1 MIRDPHYKAILQGLA
16 DGPDPTTF
24 EHCAQDL
31 LRSIYPRLTPV
42 EGGHDLGM
50 DGLDASDPE
59 QPTILAA
66 TTGQR
71 VKRNLVESLRS
82 HKWQGRNIGSRRVVV
97 ATTQAATGTLI
108 EDLRG
113 AAAGEGFQLVNVH
126 GRRAFADL
134 LYESSH
140 WTRELLGLSGAPSAL
155 SAVPVSS
162 RPMNSLPLVGRDADR
177 QWLADSSGDIV
188 VSGYPASGKTHLL
201 RQFVDQGWLFM
212 VDADREC
219 VANAVRDL
227 QPDAIIVDDAHADLN
242 SLGSLRQLRA
252 DIGAEFRIVAVTW
265 PGDIDGVA
273 STLAVSP
280 NSVLDLQPLSRDE
293 ILEIVKAA
301 GIGGPVELQ
310 RAIVNQSDGRP
321 GLTATLCE
329 VAWRGD
335 LRPLLSG
342 ELLLRE
348 IRTALTRVGDS
359 DGMQVLAVMALA
371 GDSGALLEDV
381 SHVLGINFAEAQ
393 RSLAL
398 LGHTGVFRAAS
409 LTGRTTI
416 WPKELRFAVVGKD
429 FFSTAPYP
437 NLPLEPAMQHLDE
450 TGVTG
455 SLVGAALMGAQVPS
469 ATIESILLRSGAVDD
484 FEGYARIGEQ
494 QAAFALNARP
504 EWLTQIAPHSLLTS
518 PVETLR
524 MLLDRAVGDRRPQN
538 SQTDHP
544 LRIIS
549 DWAESAPYSQGEQ
562 LKRRRVLADVAVS
575 YADNSG
581 DSQVVLEALCI
592 AMDPRFESISI
603 DSGSGMKGA
612 FQFGLVSHECLDGL
626 IELWPA
632 ILNAVPTK
640 GPEDYSVLIEML
652 ANWAYF
658 GSRPEAPP
666 DDIQELMQSHAVGM
680 AADLTKKFSDHPGI
694 LASISE
700 FARRAE
706 LGVDVS
712 VPSVFEILYPQED
725 YSVFANDGM
734 KGMERQDREWRAKA
748 RKLARDS
755 EPQGPERVLAAV
767 LEANRQAAEVKR
779 TWPDM
784 TDEFAA
790 EIARR
795 TDDPYTW
802 AEQAIDGE
810 LSADFVAPLLRAARI
825 KDRGRTLPLVL
836 RALKSEQALGAGLT
850 VVLTAED
857 TVEYELKETLVVASR
872 FPGLVGNLVL
882 RKEIPKSTIR
892 RLLNHSSPDV
902 AETTA
907 ANLWRHEE
915 NPRVPEDLFE
925 DWRAAMLRGP
935 LKDWVTPIVF
945 GAEPWLFAEWLVRY
959 LGSDASRNAYRIE
972 HVLEDAF
979 ERLSTTQRIQ
989 ILEGIRRAGT
999 VCPEW
1004 VAARVVGDDAVVF
1017 RRLLAMDELASL
1029 HALGLACG
1037 VSEEKIKAACDAG
1050 WECQRIAGAII
1061 SPIGIFRSWIGEES
1075 EYWQGLRDSCEWV
1088 GRSEDPRIAAVGRA
1102 IHEYAQQEI
1111 DASQRC
1117 ERDRDVHGR

>member
-82 HKWQGRNIGSRRVVV
+82 HKCQGRNIGSRRVVV

-134 LYESSH
+134 LYELSH

-188 VSGYPASGKTHLL
+188 VSGHPASGKTHLL

-212 VDADREC
+212 VDADRER

-242 SLGSLRQLRA
+242 SLGSLRQLRV

-280 NSVLDLQPLSRDE
+280 DSVLDLQPLSRDE

-301 GIGGPVELQ
+301 GIAGPVELQ
-310 RAIVNQSDGRP
+310 RAIVDQSDGRP
-321 GLTATLCE
+321 GLTATLCD

-371 GDSGALLEDV
+371 GDSGASLDDV
-381 SHVLGINFAEAQ
+381 ANVLTLDRAKAQ
-393 RSLAL
+393 RSLTL
-398 LGHTGVFRAAS
+398 LGHTGIFRVSFLADKA
-409 LTGRTTI
+409 TV
-416 WPKELRFAVVGKD
+416 WPRELRFAAVGD
-429 FFSTAPYP
+429 AFFSDQPHR
-437 NLPLEPAMQHLDE
+437 NFPLKCAMRHLDE
-450 TGVTG
+450 TEVVG

-469 ATIESILLRSGAVDD
+469 ATIEPILLRSGSTDD
-484 FEGYARIGEQ
+484 FKGYARIGEQ
-494 QAAFALNARP
+494 QAVFALNARP
-504 EWLTQIAPHSLLTS
+504 EWLTGIAPHSLLTS
-518 PVETLR
+518 PVETLQ
-524 MLLDRAVGDRRPQN
+524 LLLERAVGDRRPQN

-544 LRIIS
+544 LRIVN
-549 DWAESAPYSQGEQ
+549 DWVESAPHSEGEQ
-562 LKRRRVLADVAVS
+562 LKRRRILADVAVS

-581 DSQVVLEALCI
+581 DPQVVLEALCR
-592 AMDPRFESISI
+592 AMSPKFESISM
-603 DSGSGMKGA
+603 DAGSGMKGA
-612 FQFGLVSHECLDGL
+612 FQFGLVSHECLNGL
-626 IELWPA
+626 IGLWPA
-632 ILNAVPTK
+632 ILDAVPTK
-640 GPEDYSVLIEML
+640 GPEDYSVLIDML
-652 ANWAYF
+652 ANWAYY
-658 GSRPEAPP
+658 GSRPNPP
-666 DDIQELMQSHAVGM
+666 PEDIQELMRSHAVSVTS
-680 AADLTKKFSDHPGI
+680 DLTKKFSDHPGI
-694 LASISE
+694 LASVSE

-706 LGVDVS
+706 IDVDVS

-725 YSVFANDGM
+725 HSIFANDGM
-734 KGMERQDREWRAKA
+734 DGVERQGRIWGEKA
-748 RKLARDS
+748 RNLARDL
-755 EPQGPERVLAAV
+755 EPHGPERVLAV
-767 LEANRQAAEVKR
+767 VREANKQAAEVNK

-784 TDEFAA
+784 TGEFAA

-802 AEQAIDGE
+802 AEQAIDSG
-810 LSADFVAPLLRAARI
+810 LSADFVTPLLRDART
-825 KDRGRTLPLVL
+825 KDRGRALPLVL

-850 VVLTAED
+850 VVLTAKD
-857 TVEYELKETLVVASR
+857 TVEYELNETLAVASR
-872 FPGLVGNLVL
+872 FPRLVGNLVL
-882 RKEIPKSTIR
+882 RKEVSKSTVR
-892 RLLNHSSPDV
+892 RLLNHPSPHV

-907 ANLWRHEE
+907 AHLWRHEE
-915 NPRVPEDLFE
+915 DPRVPDDLFE
-925 DWRAAMLRGP
+925 DWRAAMLRAPIGN
-935 LKDWVTPIVF
+935 WVTPIVF
-945 GAEPWLFAEWLVRY
+945 DAEPWLFAEWLVRFME
-959 LGSDASRNAYRIE
+959 SDTVRLSYSTE
-972 HVLEDAF
+972 HRLENAF
-979 ERLSTTQRIQ
+979 ERLSTEQRIKV
-989 ILEGIRRAGT
+989 LEAMQSANALWLTSMIVRL
-999 VCPEW
+999 
-1004 VAARVVGDDAVVF
+1004 VGDDAVVF
-1017 RRLLAMDELASL
+1017 RRLIAMDNLNAL
-1029 HALGLACG
+1029 HDAGLACC
-1037 VSEEKIKAACDAG
+1037 VSEEKLKAVCDAG
-1050 WECQRIAGAII
+1050 WECERIAQAIF
-1061 SPIGIFRSWIGEES
+1061 SPSGIVASWSGSEAEYWRKRLDGFSWIAES
-1075 EYWQGLRDSCEWV
+1075 QDL
-1088 GRSEDPRIAAVGRA
+1088 RIAAVGRA
-1102 IHEYAQQEI
+1102 INALAQIEI
-1111 DASQRC
+1111 DGAQRR